1 MSVSFR
7 HSATEAAKQLS
18 YRVVQEYTLIG
29 KILGNRYRVL
39 REVGSGG
46 MAWVYLAEDIKENNL
61 VAVKVLYPQFGEDLA
76 YIQRFNREAK
86 LASMLTDP
94 HIVPVLDYGAD
105 RDIHYLVMEFI
116 DGKDLRETLEEKGPF
131 AWREALEIVDQ
142 LATALEHAHL
152 YGVVHRDIKPQNMM
166 LTDSGLLKVL
176 DFGIARIPALP
187 SLTQSGFVGS
197 PYYVS
202 PEQAMGEEI
211 DTRSD
216 IYSSGIVLYELLS
229 GRIPFDAK
237 SPWSII
243 NQHLTSEPP
252 PLNLADADIPAE
264 IERLLGRMVAK
275 RPEDRFPN
283 PSALRRAIGAVLA
296 GEPIPDS
303 ALDTQPIT
311 PPNKQAMADSLYQ
324 RALRAMEAE
333 EWGRVSDLLNQVLN
347 LVPSHKDASAKL
359 MLAEQKS
366 FVASLFNAG
375 KRALQNERWEEAI
388 NSFNGILEL
397 EPDRSEIRELLVQ
410 AQQALEKENAEQLII
425 TLYHEGQAHLEAQRW
440 ELAVKALEEVQR
452 LSPDYKK
459 VDQLLAEAK
468 EKANPTFIQ
477 KVASMGFDS
486 WWRWGLVAAGI
497 LVIFVLFF
505 MFGTANSPVVG
516 DNNLK
521 QKLKT
526 LYEEAQLAIENDN
539 PQLAVALLDQILIED
554 PDYADAAA
562 LKRELTITPTPE
574 PFPTATPTP
583 TQDSLAP
590 LLAEAQAAV
599 EFGDWS
605 AALEYLAEIK
615 EADSQYQQPLVI
627 ALFCDALVNR
637 GLEELANIGP
647 TDDEEET
654 VRAALADFEAGAA
667 ACPRRTDLR
676 DQLGR
681 STAYLEA
688 LNTPDNDYDDLIQT
702 LTPLVAADRDYA
714 GKNARNLL
722 YSAHLNRGDAR
733 REAGDF
739 VGALSDYETALAL
752 RVDDPNEAQT
762 HRAELL
768 LSFGQQ
774 ASVDDLATPLPP
786 LTTATRPT
794 GQEEPA
800 TPEPVRIRF
809 GPPKLISP
817 ENDATFAGKFSEVY
831 VEWEAV
837 GSLATDEYYDLTVMH
852 IFADEPAYWGTA
864 TRETSLKL
872 NPDDIGVGRAGQD
885 RFYWWVTVRK
895 AHSAPTANSLDLPV
909 SRQSE
914 GRTFVWSP

>member
-1 MSVSFR
+1 MSVYLG
-7 HSATEAAKQLS
+7 HSASETTTQLP
-18 YRVVQEYTLIG
+18 YRMVQEYTLIG

-46 MAWVYLAEDIKENNL
+46 MAWVYLAEDIKDNNL

-116 DGKDLRETLEEKGPF
+116 DGKDLRETLEEKGPY

-152 YGVVHRDIKPQNMM
+152 YGIVHRDIKPQNMM

-176 DFGIARIPALP
+176 DFGIARIPTLP

-216 IYSSGIVLYELLS
+216 IYSSGIVLYELLT

-252 PLNLADADIPAE
+252 PLNLTNTDIPLE
-264 IERLLGRMVAK
+264 VEQLLSRMIAK

-283 PSALRRAIGAVLA
+283 PSALRRALSAVLA

-311 PPNKQAMADSLYQ
+311 PPNKQAMADSFYQ

-333 EWGRVSDLLNQVLN
+333 EWGRAADLLNQVLS
-347 LVPSHKDASAKL
+347 LVPSHKEASAKL
-359 MLAEQKS
+359 MLADQKS

-375 KRALQNERWEEAI
+375 KRALKNERWEEAI

-397 EPDRSEIRELLVQ
+397 EPDRLEVKELLAQ

-440 ELAVKALEEVQR
+440 DLAVKAFEDVQR
-452 LSPDYKK
+452 LSPDYKE
-459 VDQLLAEAK
+459 VEQFLAEARRR
-468 EKANPTFIQ
+468 ANPTFIQ
-477 KVASMGFDS
+477 KIVSMRYDN
-486 WWRWGLVAAGI
+486 WWRWGLVAAGV
-497 LVIFVLFF
+497 LVIFGLFF
-505 MFGTANSPVVG
+505 TFGTENSPVAG
-516 DNNLK
+516 DDNLRE
-521 QKLKT
+521 KLKT
-526 LYEEAQLAIENDN
+526 LYADAQVAIQNDDSER
-539 PQLAVALLDQILIED
+539 AIALLDQILAED
-554 PDYADAAA
+554 PDYANAAD
-562 LKRELTITPTPE
+562 LKRELTITPTPA
-574 PFPTATPTP
+574 PTSTPTATP
-583 TQDSLAP
+583 DALAP

-599 EFGDWS
+599 ELGDWS
-605 AALEYLAEIK
+605 AALEHLAEIK
-615 EADSQYQQPLVI
+615 EANSEYQQALVI
-627 ALFCDALVNR
+627 ALFCDASVNR
-637 GLEELANIGP
+637 GLEKLANIAP
-647 TDDEEET
+647 ADNEQEI
-654 VRAALADFEAGAA
+654 VQAALADFEAGAA

-676 DQLGR
+676 DQLDR
-681 STAYLEA
+681 STAYLKA
-688 LNTPDNDYDDLIQT
+688 LNTPTNDYDTLIQT
-702 LTPLVAADRDYA
+702 LTPLVAADPDFA
-714 GKNARNLL
+714 TAKAKDLL
-722 YSAHLNRGDAR
+722 YNAHLNRGDAR

-752 RVDDPNEAQT
+752 RVADPNEAQT

-774 ASVDDLATPLPP
+774 ASVDSLATPPP
-786 LTTATRPT
+786 AVTATSTT
-794 GQEEPA
+794 GAEEPA

-809 GPPKLISP
+809 GPPQLISP
-817 ENDATFAGKFSEVY
+817 ENDALFAGKFGDVY
-831 VEWEAV
+831 VEWAPV
-837 GSLATDEYYDLTVMH
+837 GSLAPDEYYDLTVMH
-852 IFADEPAYWGTA
+852 IYADEPTYWGTA
-864 TRETSLKL
+864 TRETRLKL
-872 NPDDIGVGRAGQD
+872 NPEDIGVGRAGQD

-895 AHSAPTANSLDLPV
+895 ANTAPAANSLDLPV